1 MSTLP
6 NTLKNFIWPSRR
18 SPVKSVS
25 VIVLPF
31 VFTMCPEALL
41 GVVATYFKTCATLLL
56 AGFAVAAVGNGV
68 AVISGAAVV
77 GAMGASVP
85 CVFIGIAVVAG
96 ASVAALVAAAAA
108 PVVPT
113 AMPVAAAA
121 PVVAAAMPVAAAAV
135 VPAGIAVVAAAMA
148 SVVAPAMAVAAA
160 AAVVP
165 AAMPVAPISVV
176 TPPGMFVVPAAIV
189 SVAGAAVDPA
199 WLCCASYH
207 GLNSL
212 GSSMLSLFTSIVSKI
227 LSNGAIR
234 LDCAFCSS
242 AAAVSA

>member
-113 AMPVAAAA
+113 
-121 PVVAAAMPVAAAAV
+121 AMPVAAAAV